1 MSFLIKSEIKI
12 LWQKIFYN
20 IEHDIPTIRPNLG
33 DYVNTVEVQKRLDYV
48 LFYNPNIIRTEYLST
63 LDNTKEN
70 IDEYHK
76 SKGLDHAMFRNF
88 SRHDEAQGL
97 KILQVIN
104 KNIYRPIFVSLGKGF
119 GMVRGVKPLEKRVSY
134 EVRKCNECMDL
145 PNIGLHSCFFFA
157 GILAG
162 IFTAI
167 FRQPMGVYE
176 SVCRTSGGET
186 CDYEIGMISDEDF
199 EKNVDKYLNIK
210 VTPEELD
217 QVETLLL
224 EKIRKL
230 LSSKDTLKPNVGTDV
245 HIMGYQLR
253 ILNALA
259 TNPEIMSNTYRKAG
273 IRFSN
278 KFEKILREVYHVNGE
293 KILTEALPQYYKK
306 QRLANIHSVEKFQ
319 DGFMITFT
327 EPLDC
332 AGIKK
337 LDIKPCAFMQ
347 GEIEG
352 ITNIATGKTSKCEI
366 QSCRYDT
373 KEKFC
378 QYRISYEVKQEDV
391 PEWLKELQDV
401 KENPVA

>member
-1 MSFLIKSEIKI
+1 
-12 LWQKIFYN
+12 
-20 IEHDIPTIRPNLG
+20 
-33 DYVNTVEVQKRLDYV
+33 
-48 LFYNPNIIRTEYLST
+48 
-63 LDNTKEN
+63 
-70 IDEYHK
+70 
-76 SKGLDHAMFRNF
+76 
-88 SRHDEAQGL
+88 
-97 KILQVIN
+97 
-104 KNIYRPIFVSLGKGF
+104 
-119 GMVRGVKPLEKRVSY
+119 
-134 EVRKCNECMDL
+134 
-145 PNIGLHSCFFFA
+145 
-157 GILAG
+157 
-162 IFTAI
+162 
-167 FRQPMGVYE
+167 MGVYE

-210 VTPEELD
+210 VTPEGLD